1 MPLLGAAFF
10 ICISFIY
17 MLYLIRIISIIFG
30 GLSLADTQNIKTIK
44 QALNE
49 YGVYTGLTKGD
60 SMEPLIHNQQDTI
73 IIVKPQGRLKK
84 YDIPDYV
91 TKSGKY
97 IMHRI
102 VKVCPD
108 HYVIIG
114 DNRLN
119 KEYVTDDMIVG
130 KLKAFY
136 KNGKAYIDLEENR
149 LYKVYSRVWVALY
162 PLRPIYHFSKRA
174 FNKIKRILK
183 RGNRA

>member
-1 MPLLGAAFF
+1 
-10 ICISFIY
+10 
-17 MLYLIRIISIIFG
+17 
-30 GLSLADTQNIKTIK
+30 
-44 QALNE
+44 
-49 YGVYTGLTKGD
+49 
-60 SMEPLIHNQQDTI
+60 
-73 IIVKPQGRLKK
+73 
-84 YDIPDYV
+84 
-91 TKSGKY
+91 
-97 IMHRI
+97 MHRI

-136 KNGKAYIDLEENR
+136 KKGKAYIDLEENR